1 MRKITIWIFI
11 FVSNIFVSSC
21 GTDDYRNGKAMK
33 GTPFSFITQN
43 YSKQMGDCPTPEER
57 CLEIN
62 LEYPT
67 VDGGDIKMVTI
78 LNNYIHRSLLNS
90 LTVGEEEYD
99 LKMTIDSAV
108 IELNEEYKDLLD
120 DSDNM
125 EAWRISTKVEKTFL
139 DTALIAL
146 KTISFNYSGGAHAN
160 TYFTQVVFDKKTG
173 DRADLKSIVKDLEAV
188 KIALESKFR
197 AHHQIEQGTTLEG
210 AGFWFEKNKFSLPAN
225 FGLEPDS
232 LVFIY
237 NPYEVAPFVV
247 GMTELKL
254 PLAEFRK

>member
-1 MRKITIWIFI
+1 MRKTLILLYVFI
-11 FVSNIFVSSC
+11 SFLFVNSC
-21 GTDDYRNGKAMK
+21 GTDGYEGGKAMK
-33 GTPFSFITQN
+33 GKPFSFITQN
-43 YSKQMGDCPTPEER
+43 YSKKMGDCPTPEER

-62 LEYPT
+62 LEYPM
-67 VDGGDIKMVTI
+67 VEGGDTKMVTI

-125 EAWRISTKVEKTFL
+125 EAWRISTKVENTFL
-139 DTALIAL
+139 DTALIAM
-146 KTISFNYSGGAHAN
+146 KTISFNYSGGAHPN

-173 DRADLKSIVKDLEAV
+173 DRAELKSIVTDPEAV

-197 AHHQIEQGTTLEG
+197 AHHEIEQGTTFED

-237 NPYEVAPFVV
+237 NPYEVAPYVV

-254 PLAEFRK
+254 PLAAFRK